1 MKIVVSDSEGR
12 FVFEEVPAPEPGGG
26 AVLVRVLAT
35 SLNPRDL
42 RMARLRAGYRCGMDF
57 VGVVEHA
64 AGRSGPQ
71 AGARVAGILPAGA
84 WAELLAVPQS
94 GLALVP
100 DGVELPQAAALPS
113 AGLTALYTLARGGEL
128 LGRKVLV
135 TAAAGGVGR
144 VACRLA
150 RLAGAQVTASVR
162 SPQKVADLAGV
173 VHTVVGGDPAEA
185 KAHGPFDLILE
196 SIGGDSLAAAAKL
209 LAPGGT
215 CVAFGATSGAPTTLD
230 AAELYQNSRTLTGFA
245 LFVELNAKPVADG
258 LPRLLRLVADGRLP
272 MPIAQ
277 VRSWREANE
286 AAAEMASGA
295 VTGKIVLE
303 LD

>member
-1 MKIVVSDSEGR
+1 
-12 FVFEEVPAPEPGGG
+12 
-26 AVLVRVLAT
+26 VLA
-35 SLNPRDL
+35 
-42 RMARLRAGYRCGMDF
+42 A
-57 VGVVEHA
+57 
-64 AGRSGPQ
+64 
-71 AGARVAGILPAGA
+71 
-84 WAELLAVPQS
+84 PQS

-100 DGVELPQAAALPS
+100 DGVEPPQAAVLPS

-150 RLAGAQVTASVR
+150 HLAGAEVTASAR
-162 SPQKVADLAGV
+162 APQKIADLADV
-173 VHTVVGGDPAEA
+173 VHAVVGGDPAEA

-196 SIGGDSLAAAAKL
+196 SVGGDSLAAAAKL

-215 CVAFGATSGAPTTLD
+215 CVVFGATSGAPTTLD
-230 AAELYQNSRTLTGFA
+230 AAELYQNSRTLAGFA